1 MPGESR
7 SDRVVI
13 CVPAPEDIVTSM
25 RDRLTAAGL
34 DCTVVPAKGASAAI
48 LGSAPQPTGLGLRL
62 IKSV

>member
-1 MPGESR
+1 
-7 SDRVVI
+7 VVI